1 MIECKTGIKGLKK
14 SGIQTFN
21 EYVYKLAA
29 LRKFF
34 GLSVKLI
41 LIMLQPLTH
50 NRSFFDDRTSVL
62 NILLLGGQEW
72 ANPDDL
78 IEQILK

>member
-1 MIECKTGIKGLKK
+1 MNMCINWQLCV
-14 SGIQTFN
+14 S
-21 EYVYKLAA
+21 
-29 LRKFF
+29 FF

-72 ANPDDL
+72 ANPGD
-78 IEQILK
+78 